1 MTLQADEYGRGKPG
15 ASHAELF
22 AETMSALDLD
32 PTPGAYI
39 DRIPGATLATDNLV
53 SFFGLHRRWRGALV
67 GHLAAFEMTSVIPMG
82 RYAAAFRKILR
93 CDAGA
98 EFYDAHVEA
107 DVVYARLA
115 VDDLIG
121 GLGATDHRALQDV
134 PFGIA
139 ALMLVEGPARDRRM
153 THTGTAPPYGLAE
166 WRQSLAQG

>member
-39 DRIPGATLATDNLV
+39 DRIPGTTLA
-53 SFFGLHRRWRGALV
+53 H
-67 GHLAAFEMTSVIPMG
+67 
-82 RYAAAFRKILR
+82 
-93 CDAGA
+93 
-98 EFYDAHVEA
+98 
-107 DVVYARLA
+107 ARLA

-121 GLGATDHRALQDV
+121 GLGATDHRAPQDV

-139 ALMLVEGPARDRRM
+139 ALMLAEGPARDRRM
-153 THTGTAPPYGLAE
+153 TRTGTAPPYGLAE